1 MIDIFTNNNLK
12 FKNDDKKD
20 ILFYNNINANIF
32 ALRNYLRKN
41 KVFFIENLK
50 DLDLIKDFINQK
62 AKELQLFPSSFKIDD
77 DEFKKG
83 ILDIKILL
91 DNTKID
97 KEYTN
102 D

>member
-12 FKNDDKKD
+12 FKSDDKKD
-20 ILFYNNINANIF
+20 LVFYNKINANIF

-41 KVFFIENLK
+41 KVFFIDNLK

-62 AKELQLFPSSFKIDD
+62 AMELQLLPSNFELDTKQFKN
-77 DEFKKG
+77 G
-83 ILDIKILL
+83 ILDIKIKV

-97 KEYTN
+97 KDYTN